1 MVFGVEC
8 PICGMDLV
16 FADAN
21 HPPDECADQVA
32 ENERQ
37 VAAYKAEK
45 AWSEELARRTKHS
58 RRNCG
63 MSPTDIMM
71 PNDKPPVEV
80 QMTEEEQVA
89 GSCRKVTLV
98 SPRIVKAAMDRTQIV
113 GALKQRPASS
123 TSLET
128 NERRTVLIKFA
139 GKTFDNTGSKAVE
152 SAAVT
157 LMQEVDHKLVWGDPT
172 PAPFDPFSP
181 GTVEGRE
188 GPEILGL
195 KGYAREYKDM
205 VVSADVFQDHLK
217 NNPQVMHAHVS
228 PAAFVEEGSIPP
240 LGAYVAWDP
249 SHVSLHILMPLTI
262 IPLANWKDINGT
274 PGPDFKENRSVMMW
288 YGALVIHNPS
298 SIKIHL
304 A

>member
-1 MVFGVEC
+1 MSMVFGVEC

-123 TSLET
+123 GLQAVRRWRQTSAEQCSSSSQVKPSTTLE
-128 NERRTVLIKFA
+128 A
-139 GKTFDNTGSKAVE
+139 
-152 SAAVT
+152 
-157 LMQEVDHKLVWGDPT
+157 KL
-172 PAPFDPFSP
+172 
-181 GTVEGRE
+181 
-188 GPEILGL
+188 L
-195 KGYAREYKDM
+195 KVR
-205 VVSADVFQDHLK
+205 
-217 NNPQVMHAHVS
+217 P
-228 PAAFVEEGSIPP
+228 
-240 LGAYVAWDP
+240 
-249 SHVSLHILMPLTI
+249 
-262 IPLANWKDINGT
+262 
-274 PGPDFKENRSVMMW
+274 
-288 YGALVIHNPS
+288 
-298 SIKIHL
+298 
-304 A
+304 